1 MRTAA
6 PLAELSGI
14 RHGFFTRQGGVS
26 EGRYASLNCGLGSG
40 DSREAVHENRR
51 RAAETLGQP
60 VESLVTLFQIHSR
73 EVIEVGEPWPEGE
86 RPRADALVTDRPGV
100 VLGVL
105 TADCAPVLFADPDAR
120 VVGAAHAGWKGAVG
134 GVVEATLERME
145 RLGARR
151 GRIRAAIGPAIGQRS
166 YEVGPEFPAPFL
178 AQDPANA
185 RFFVAGE
192 GDRRLFDLKGYV
204 AHRLA
209 LAGVGSVVRDEA
221 DTLADGASFF
231 SYRRTTKEGGSDYG
245 RLLSAIVLEP

>member
-1 MRTAA
+1 MLTAA
-6 PLAELSGI
+6 PLAGLSGI
-14 RHGFFTRQGGVS
+14 RHGFFTREGGVS

-40 DSREAVHENRR
+40 DAREAVHENRR
-51 RAAETLGQP
+51 RAAQALGQP
-60 VESLVTLFQIHSR
+60 VERLVTLFQIHSR
-73 EVIEVGEPWPEGE
+73 EVIDLAEPWPERE

-105 TADCAPVLFADPDAR
+105 TADCAPVLFADPEAR

-151 GRIRAAIGPAIGQRS
+151 GRIRAAVGPAIGAES

-185 RFFVAGE
+185 RFFRAGE
-192 GDRRLFDLKGYV
+192 GDRQLFDLKAYV

-209 LAGVGSVVRDEA
+209 LAGVGEVALEPA
-221 DTLADGASFF
+221 DTLADETRFF
-231 SYRRTTKEGGSDYG
+231 SYRRTTKAGGSDYG